1 MDRTPEPG
9 KIFYLA
15 EDKPYQII
23 TMGIHKETGESMVI
37 YQALYGEFK
46 TFVLP
51 LSRFLNEVKTD
62 VFQIHN
68 QDNKKSI
75 SPMIDNKQKTLLESE
90 KKETEEQHDNEPED
104 EVNAVLIDF
113 LDANTYSK
121 KLEVIT
127 SNLNDI
133 DDRLINNMAVSLD
146 CTVEDGPIDQ
156 RLQELIYC
164 LNQKSRFEDKRF

>member
-15 EDKPYQII
+15 QDKPYQII

-51 LSRFLNEVKTD
+51 LSRFLNEVD
-62 VFQIHN
+62 NDIIQIHN
-68 QDNKKSI
+68 QES
-75 SPMIDNKQKTLLESE
+75 KQKPQLYSE
-90 KKETEEQHDNEPED
+90 KKEVEASHEIQDDQQQEK
-104 EVNAVLIDF
+104 VNAVLLEF
-113 LDANTYSK
+113 LDANTYRK

-127 SNLNDI
+127 TNLNEI

-164 LNQKSRFEDKRF
+164 LNQKSRFEDKRFQ